1 MDIFQQKFVYYF
13 VGHLA
18 GILVGLAYARGPL
31 KYTMDVVYNT
41 GSIVA
46 LLFKT
51 KYNINLDFLFML
63 LLYISII

>member
-1 MDIFQQKFVYYF
+1 MDIFQQKCVYYF

-31 KYTMDVVYNT
+31 KYTMDGVYNT

-51 KYNINLDFLFML
+51 KYNIN
-63 LLYISII
+63 